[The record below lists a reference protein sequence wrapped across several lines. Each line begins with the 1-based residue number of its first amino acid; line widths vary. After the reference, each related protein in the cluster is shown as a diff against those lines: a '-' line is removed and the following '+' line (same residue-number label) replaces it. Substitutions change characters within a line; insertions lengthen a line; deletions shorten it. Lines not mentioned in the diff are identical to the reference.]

1 MPAHIM
7 LTRLLGEMNINTYNS
22 IVTMIII
29 ALHPKCVFYVARF
42 MKPIFTWIA
51 REDDDLDVDLIKN
64 QMTKSSNY

>member
-1 MPAHIM
+1 
-7 LTRLLGEMNINTYNS
+7 
-22 IVTMIII
+22 MILI
-29 ALHPKCVFYVARF
+29 APHPKCVFYVARF

>member
-1 MPAHIM
+1 MS
-7 LTRLLGEMNINTYNS
+7 TRLLGEMSINTYNS
-22 IVTMIII
+22 IVTMILI
-29 ALHPKCVFYVARF
+29 ALHLKCVFYVARF

>member
-1 MPAHIM
+1 M
-7 LTRLLGEMNINTYNS
+7 LPTIFA
-22 IVTMIII
+22 IFFD
-29 ALHPKCVFYVARF
+29 PKCVFYAARF

>member
-1 MPAHIM
+1 MYIHMILIVIM
-7 LTRLLGEMNINTYNS
+7 IYCATSQVYL
-22 IVTMIII
+22 V
-29 ALHPKCVFYVARF
+29 RF

>member
-22 IVTMIII
+22 IVTMILI
-29 ALHPKCVFYVARF
+29 APHPKCVFYVARF

-51 REDDDLDVDLIKN
+51 REDDDLDIDLIKN